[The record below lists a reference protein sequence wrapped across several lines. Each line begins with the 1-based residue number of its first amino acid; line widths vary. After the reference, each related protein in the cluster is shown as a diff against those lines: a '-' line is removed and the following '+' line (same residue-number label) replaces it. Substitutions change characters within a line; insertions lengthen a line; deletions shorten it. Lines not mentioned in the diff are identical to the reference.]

1 MSTSG
6 GGIHVDMHDHIET
19 FRRVRDE
26 FITEPYPAWTAIEV
40 TGRITE
46 GTIVEI
52 RAVADAAP
60 D

>member
-1 MSTSG
+1 
-6 GGIHVDMHDHIET
+6 MHDHIET